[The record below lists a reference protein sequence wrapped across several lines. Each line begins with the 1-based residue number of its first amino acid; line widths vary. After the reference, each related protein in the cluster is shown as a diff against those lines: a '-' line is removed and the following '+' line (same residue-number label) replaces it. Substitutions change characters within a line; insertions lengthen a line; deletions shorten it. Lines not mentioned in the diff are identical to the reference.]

1 MIGIFRQKTPANVLL
16 LLIFGFLIKLPMF
29 MPAFVQH
36 HLPTIEQK
44 DGILF
49 HTILNFLKPAGAAW
63 PGFYAALTFLLL
75 FTQAISLTRIINDHR
90 MMSRSNYLAGMS
102 YLLITSFFPE
112 WNYFSAPLLINS
124 ILIFVLGWLFK
135 SYNQQSAK
143 ALIFNIG
150 LAIGISSFIFFPS
163 VSFTLWIFFA
173 LMVMRPFRID
183 EWLLFILGITVP
195 YYFYGVYLFFTDQW
209 DIKKLLPYLIIHV
222 PSLQRSIWLAA
233 SSLLLMIPF
242 LTGGYFVQDNL
253 RRMLI
258 QVRKNWSLV
267 LLYLLVAVFTPF
279 VNSTN
284 TYENWVMA
292 AVPFAA
298 FHACTYFYPSR
309 KLFPLLLFWVTVG
322 FVLVYQYY
330 KPGW

>member
-1 MIGIFRQKTPANVLL
+1 VIGIFRQKTPANVLL

-29 MPAFVQH
+29 LHPHVPVVQ
-36 HLPTIEQK
+36 PK

-49 HTILNFLKPAGAAW
+49 NSILDFLEPAGKAW
-63 PGFYAALTFLLL
+63 PGVYAALAFLLL
-75 FTQAISLTRIINDHR
+75 YTQAMFLTRVINDHR

-102 YLLITSFFPE
+102 YLLVTSFFPE

-135 SYNQQSAK
+135 SYNQPGAK
-143 ALIFNIG
+143 GIIFNVG
-150 LAIGISSFIFFPS
+150 LAIGICSFIFFPS
-163 VSFTLWIFFA
+163 MGFVLWIFFG

-195 YYFYGVYLFFTDQW
+195 YYFYGIYLFFTDQW
-209 DIKKLLPYLIIHV
+209 DIKKLIPYLDVHI
-222 PSLQRSIWLAA
+222 PSLQQSIWLAVG
-233 SSLLLMIPF
+233 SLLLMIPF
-242 LTGGYFVQDNL
+242 LTGGYYVQDNL

-258 QVRKNWSLV
+258 QVRKNWSLL
-267 LLYLLVAVFTPF
+267 LLYLLVAVAIPF
-279 VNSTN
+279 MNATK

-298 FHACTYFYPSR
+298 FHACTYFYPAR
-309 KLFPLLLFWVTVG
+309 KLFPLILFWLTVG

-330 KPGW
+330 EPGW